1 MPLVIV
7 KLKNAFKDSKVNL
20 LYKEF
25 MEGERYRYPS
35 DDKMNPKKI
44 TNLPLHA
51 NYNGFF
57 KDKNIILLIIH
68 RKTRLISGVFPGG
81 LALFFFFFCNNNNN
95 NPITVTLV
103 LYLRLIK

>member
-1 MPLVIV
+1 
-7 KLKNAFKDSKVNL
+7 
-20 LYKEF
+20 
-25 MEGERYRYPS
+25 MEGERYPS
-35 DDKMNPKKI
+35 DDKMNPKKN

-81 LALFFFFFCNNNNN
+81 LALFFF
-95 NPITVTLV
+95 L
-103 LYLRLIK
+103 L

>member
-1 MPLVIV
+1 MPLIIV

-35 DDKMNPKKI
+35 DDKMNPKKN

-81 LALFFFFFCNNNNN
+81 LALFFVCCNNNNN
-95 NPITVTLV
+95 NPITITLV

>member
-25 MEGERYRYPS
+25 MEGERYPS
-35 DDKMNPKKI
+35 DDKMNPKKN

-81 LALFFFFFCNNNNN
+81 LALFFFCCNNNNN
-95 NPITVTLV
+95 NPITITLV

>member
-1 MPLVIV
+1 
-7 KLKNAFKDSKVNL
+7 
-20 LYKEF
+20 
-25 MEGERYRYPS
+25 MEGERYPS
-35 DDKMNPKKI
+35 DDKMNPKKN

-81 LALFFFFFCNNNNN
+81 LALFFFCCNNNNN
-95 NPITVTLV
+95 NPITITLV